1 MVSRLLEI
9 GPEWMSLLNR
19 EAAKTKSQ
27 RPWLSLPF
35 HRGPEQTKVPD
46 PAEPVAGRDDD
57 RLTGQA
63 RTLEI
68 ATRDDPITGGSWTPG
83 VILQLLSALSRL
95 SRDGGDISTIVR
107 GLRPRR
113 QPIVPDLSWRN
124 CSIVASS
131 NPNYWQPQECRYA
144 LPQSP

>member
-1 MVSRLLEI
+1 MDRSSQAIGALRQLEAMWLEMTDQSDMFTPRAWFSRLLEI

-68 ATRDDPITGGSWTPG
+68 ATRDDPITGVPG
-83 VILQLLSALSRL
+83 PQVSSC
-95 SRDGGDISTIVR
+95 SCY
-107 GLRPRR
+107 
-113 QPIVPDLSWRN
+113 QPCPD
-124 CSIVASS
+124 
-131 NPNYWQPQECRYA
+131 
-144 LPQSP
+144 

>member
-1 MVSRLLEI
+1 
-9 GPEWMSLLNR
+9 
-19 EAAKTKSQ
+19 
-27 RPWLSLPF
+27 
-35 HRGPEQTKVPD
+35 
-46 PAEPVAGRDDD
+46 VA
-57 RLTGQA
+57 TA
-63 RTLEI
+63 
-68 ATRDDPITGGSWTPG
+68 
-83 VILQLLSALSRL
+83 VIFRRSCE
-95 SRDGGDISTIVR
+95 